1 MKLSAVLLFCAA
13 SVAQELNVRTLVFQI
28 ESSQDFVELEPLK
41 PLDLSSFTLCLRVA
55 TELPRRQREII
66 LFAYRTFCLV
76 KPRVSSL
83 LRIGLY
89 LRSSSEGA
97 LFTVP
102 ALGPMQTHLCVTW
115 DSGTGATTAFV
126 DGKKS
131 LTKFYGKGHTVNS
144 GGKVII
150 GQDPDEY
157 LGSFEASQSFVG
169 EISDINLWSS
179 VLPHS
184 VIQQMATRLSST
196 QPGDIIDW
204 KEVKMQVTGDVKL
217 ITTNVLTQGKTNCDF
232 SANSFHSLF
241 SVHVY
246 HGSHLTDCLFSC
258 RKNKMICLKSR
269 VNVLLWS
276 GGGLLSPNAVIEFHM
291 QQCYMRVF
299 SCHITQI
306 HLSR

>member
-1 MKLSAVLLFCAA
+1 MLQERRKLFFCGVLTVGIEGCMKKVWTRLIW
-13 SVAQELNVRTLVFQI
+13 N
-28 ESSQDFVELEPLK
+28 DFVELEPLK

-217 ITTNVLTQGKTNCDF
+217 ITTNEQSSNMCYIVNLWIYRQLKIAYSRYNLAAVQAGCRSDK
-232 SANSFHSLF
+232 
-241 SVHVY
+241 
-246 HGSHLTDCLFSC
+246 GS
-258 RKNKMICLKSR
+258 
-269 VNVLLWS
+269 
-276 GGGLLSPNAVIEFHM
+276 
-291 QQCYMRVF
+291 
-299 SCHITQI
+299 
-306 HLSR
+306 